1 MNHVLIA
8 DFQQDGYKCVRKAKK
23 IICYRQTKGSDL
35 LCLLL
40 DKQEAYFVFAT
51 DLVLEI
57 F

>member
-8 DFQQDGYKCVRKAKK
+8 YFQQDGYKCVRKAKK
-23 IICYRQTKGSDL
+23 IIFCRQKTGSDL
-35 LCLLL
+35 SCLFL
-40 DKQEAYFVFAT
+40 DKQEAYFVFVT